1 MADVRSLTLDDFTE
15 QLAAEQPTPG
25 GGSAAAHAGAL
36 GAALISMSCR
46 YTVGREKYAA
56 VEDEMQAVLARAE
69 ELRGELQALIQEDVV
84 AYGSYGEASKLP
96 KDTDDEKAA
105 RNAAMAD
112 AMRASTDVP
121 LAVAERCAELT
132 DLALRAARDGNPW
145 LISDAAVGGQFALAG
160 YDAAALNVELNVGG
174 IDDAEY
180 VEQCRARLQE
190 LGGDDRLRARV
201 DETVNTVRSR
211 RS

>member
-1 MADVRSLTLDDFTE
+1 MPDVRSLTIDDFTE

-25 GGSAAAHAGAL
+25 GGSGAAHVGAL

-46 YTVGREKYAA
+46 YTVGRDKYAA
-56 VEDEMQAVLARAE
+56 VQDEMQAVLDRTE
-69 ELRGELQALIQEDVV
+69 QLRDELQALVQDDVD
-84 AYGSYGEASKLP
+84 AYGGYGDAQKLP
-96 KDTDDEKAA
+96 KDTDQAKAA
-105 RNAAMAD
+105 RDDALAK

-132 DLALRAARDGNPW
+132 ELALRAARDGNPW

-174 IDDAEY
+174 VDDAEY
-180 VEQCRARLQE
+180 VARCRSRLEE
-190 LGGDDRLRARV
+190 LGGEGRLRARV
-201 DETVNTVRSR
+201 DETVQTVRKR

>member
-25 GGSAAAHAGAL
+25 GGSGAAHVGAL

-46 YTVGREKYAA
+46 YTVGREKYAG
-56 VEDEMQAVLARAE
+56 VEDEMQAVLDRAE
-69 ELRGELQALIQEDVV
+69 QLRGELQALIQEDVV

-96 KDTDDEKAA
+96 KETDEEKDA

-132 DLALRAARDGNPW
+132 DLALRAAKSGNPW

-174 IDDAEY
+174 IDDAGY
-180 VEQCRARLQE
+180 VAQCRSRLEE
-190 LGGDDRLRARV
+190 LGGDNRLRARV
-201 DETVNTVRSR
+201 DETVDTVRER

>member
-1 MADVRSLTLDDFTE
+1 VSDVRSLTIDDFTE

-25 GGSAAAHAGAL
+25 GGSGAAHVGAL

-56 VEDEMQAVLARAE
+56 VEKSMRAVLDRAE
-69 ELRGELQALIQEDVV
+69 VLRGELQELVQEDVV
-84 AYGSYGEASKLP
+84 AYGSYGDASKLP
-96 KDTDDEKAA
+96 KDTDEEKAA
-105 RNAAMAD
+105 RDAAMAD

-132 DLALRAARDGNPW
+132 ELALRAARDGNPW

-160 YDAAALNVELNVGG
+160 FDAAALNVELNLGG
-174 IDDAEY
+174 IDDGDY
-180 VEQCRARLQE
+180 VTATRGRLQE
-190 LGGDDRLRARV
+190 LDAGAVRARV
-201 DETVNTVRSR
+201 DETVDTVRER

>member
-25 GGSAAAHAGAL
+25 GGSGAAHVGAL

-56 VEDEMQAVLARAE
+56 VEDVMRAVLDRAE
-69 ELRGELQALIQEDVV
+69 ELRAELQALVQADVE
-84 AYGSYGEASKLP
+84 AYGSYGQASKLP
-96 KDTDDEKAA
+96 KDSDEEKAA
-105 RNAAMAD
+105 RDAAMAD

-121 LAVAERCAELT
+121 LAVAERCAELV
-132 DLALRAARDGNPW
+132 DLAMRAARDGNPW

-174 IDDAEY
+174 IDDAGY
-180 VEQCRARLQE
+180 VAACRAKLEE
-190 LGGDDRLRARV
+190 LDSGKLRARV
-201 DETVNTVRSR
+201 DETVDTVKER

>member
-25 GGSAAAHAGAL
+25 GGSGAAHVGAL

-46 YTVGREKYAA
+46 YTVGREKYAD
-56 VEDEMQAVLARAE
+56 VQDEMQAVLDRAE
-69 ELRGELQALIQEDVV
+69 SLRGELQALVQDDVE

-96 KDTDDEKAA
+96 KDTDEQKAA

-132 DLALRAARDGNPW
+132 DLALRAARAGNPW

-160 YDAAALNVELNVGG
+160 YDAAALNVGLNVGG
-174 IDDAEY
+174 IDDADY
-180 VEQCRARLQE
+180 VSGCRARLEE
-190 LGGDDRLRARV
+190 LGGQNRLRALV
-201 DETVNTVRSR
+201 DETVETVRAR

>member
-1 MADVRSLTLDDFTE
+1 MPDVRSLTLDDFTE

-36 GAALISMSCR
+36 GAALISMTCR
-46 YTVGREKYAA
+46 YTVGRDRYQD
-56 VEDEMQAVLARAE
+56 VQDEIQAVLDRAE
-69 ELRGELQALIQEDVV
+69 ALRGELQALVQDDVE
-84 AYGSYGEASKLP
+84 AYGGYARAQKLP
-96 KDTDDEKAA
+96 RDSDEEKAA
-105 RNAAMAD
+105 REEALAT

-132 DLALRAARDGNPW
+132 ELALRAARAGNPW

-160 YDAAALNVELNVGG
+160 HDAAALNVELNVGG
-174 IDDAEY
+174 IDDPEY
-180 VEQCRARLQE
+180 VSACRARLAE
-190 LGGDDRLRARV
+190 LGRGLRARV
-201 DETVNTVRSR
+201 DETVDTVRSR

>member
-25 GGSAAAHAGAL
+25 GGSGAAHVGAL

-56 VEDEMQAVLARAE
+56 VEDAMRAVLDRAE
-69 ELRGELQALIQEDVV
+69 VLRGELQALVQDDVE
-84 AYGSYGEASKLP
+84 AYGSYGVASKLP
-96 KDTDDEKAA
+96 KDTDEEKAA
-105 RNAAMAD
+105 RDAAMAQ

-132 DLALRAARDGNPW
+132 ELALRAARDGNPW

-160 YDAAALNVELNVGG
+160 FDAAALNVELNLGG
-174 IDDAEY
+174 IDDGEY
-180 VEQCRARLQE
+180 VTATRDRLE
-190 LGGDDRLRARV
+190 ALDAAALRARV
-201 DETVNTVRSR
+201 DETVNTVRER

>member
-25 GGSAAAHAGAL
+25 GGSGAAHVGAL

-56 VEDEMQAVLARAE
+56 VEDAMRAVLDRAE
-69 ELRGELQALIQEDVV
+69 ELRGELQALVQDDVE
-84 AYGSYGEASKLP
+84 AYGGYSDASKLP
-96 KDTDDEKAA
+96 KDTDEQKAA
-105 RNAAMAD
+105 RDVAMAD

-132 DLALRAARDGNPW
+132 ELALRAAGDGNPW

-160 YDAAALNVELNVGG
+160 FDAAALNVELNLGG
-174 IDDAEY
+174 IDDGEY
-180 VEQCRARLQE
+180 VTATRDRLQA
-190 LGGDDRLRARV
+190 LDAAAVRARV
-201 DETVNTVRSR
+201 DETVETVRKR

>member
-56 VEDEMQAVLARAE
+56 VETEMRAVLDRAE
-69 ELRGELQALIQEDVV
+69 VLRGELQALVQDDVE
-84 AYGSYGEASKLP
+84 AYGSYGTAQKLS
-96 KDTDDEKAA
+96 KDTDEEKAA
-105 RNAAMAD
+105 REAALAQ

-132 DLALRAARDGNPW
+132 ELALRAARDGNPW

-160 YDAAALNVELNVGG
+160 FDAAALNVELNLGG
-174 IDDAEY
+174 IDDAGY
-180 VEQCRARLQE
+180 VETTRGRLQE
-190 LGGDDRLRARV
+190 LDAAAVRARV
-201 DETVNTVRSR
+201 DETVETVRSR